1 MSPLAHANCKEFQS
15 SNGKDWSAFDRFVA
29 YSIKVL
35 VSIGE
40 TNNLIIEFNCQ
51 RDFAVLITYTH
62 QRLKHYWSIVMS
74 LSKLVV
80 YVTGAGQGLGRATAH
95 RLAAHGARV
104 VVADRS
110 EAAARAVSLID
121 TIYDIKIKKKMFRWW
136 MKSVAR
142 PCYQ

>member
-1 MSPLAHANCKEFQS
+1 MSKRFCCINNVYS
-15 SNGKDWSAFDRFVA
+15 SK
-29 YSIKVL
+29 
-35 VSIGE
+35 
-40 TNNLIIEFNCQ
+40 IE
-51 RDFAVLITYTH
+51 AL
-62 QRLKHYWSIVMS
+62 VMS

-121 TIYDIKIKKKMFRWW
+121 TIYDIIIKKKMFRWW